1 MNSTLCM
8 SRLYVTRWSV
18 AEPTLIDVV
27 PAMICRSRF
36 HLASRI
42 VTHETCLHTFKG
54 MGYLP
59 GSSHNRRR
67 RLRPPFGLM
76 ARCTVSP
83 EVIDRRAVTAHA
95 VGGRFLNPLM
105 TGVTKSLL
113 VLSDQSERM
122 LKIPVQIDS
131 RP

>member
-1 MNSTLCM
+1 MA
-8 SRLYVTRWSV
+8 RLYLARCSV
-18 AEPTLIDVV
+18 AEHALIGVV
-27 PAMICRSRF
+27 PAMICRRRF

-42 VTHETCLHTFKG
+42 VTHQTCLHAFEG
-54 MGYLP
+54 MGDLL

-67 RLRPPFGLM
+67 RLLPPFGLM
-76 ARCTVSP
+76 ARCAVSP
-83 EVIDRRAVTAHA
+83 DVIGRRAVTAHA

-113 VLSDQSERM
+113 VLSDQSEGM
-122 LKIPVQIDS
+122 LKTPVQIDS